1 MSQSLDAFLR
11 DGGFVSENAAFEEEE
26 GQSEWSN
33 GLGVEGFSHLRP
45 SYEPKTNQNTA
56 ENPLAEPASEAIQ
69 TPQQTL
75 TRVNE
80 LS

>member
-26 GQSEWSN
+26 GQFEWSN
-33 GLGVEGFSHLRP
+33 GLGMEGFSHLRP
-45 SYEPKTNQNTA
+45 SYEPKTNQNLT
-56 ENPLAEPASEAIQ
+56 EDPVAEPASEAIQ
-69 TPQQTL
+69 TPKQTL
-75 TRVNE
+75 TQVHE